1 MKSFYALLC
10 ATHSS
15 TSCTDTHVHRHHV
28 FLFYSLC
35 ACVCPCARDSL
46 LLYSLSLWVCMR
58 TSRCRRRSLQ
68 PHSLQSSFDCTSA
81 LCPANPKTSVV
92 FQSHTLT
99 QTYVDIHN
107 SPRTHT
113 LQLILE
119 DPFAFDSLYLSAFLC
134 CISFFFHC
142 CSFSENPHIKRN
154 HLSFRCQKNLKINFG
169 RPFHPKRPHNQS

>member
-1 MKSFYALLC
+1 MLC
-10 ATHSS
+10 FVLHTAAPHARTHMY
-15 TSCTDTHVHRHHV
+15 TVTMCFCFILCVRV
-28 FLFYSLC
+28 F
-35 ACVCPCARDSL
+35 ARDSL